1 MLLFVQALGCVAA
14 HTDRHNTCIYC
25 AVNTCARTQ
34 IPLFH
39 LSGKIIAKLGV
50 KTCIALAQ
58 AAYVLRFLN
67 YTVLTD
73 PVWVLP
79 SEVLHGF
86 TFAIMYCAMYQH
98 CFVKSRSARCH
109 TAAIASIAA
118 LQQRQFYYN

>member
-1 MLLFVQALGCVAA
+1 MCTL
-14 HTDRHNTCIYC
+14 YS
-25 AVNTCARTQ
+25 NTCARTQ

-39 LSGKIIAKLGV
+39 LSGNIIAKLGV
-50 KTCIALAQ
+50 KACIALAQ

-86 TFAIMYCAMYQH
+86 TFAIMYCAM
-98 CFVKSRSARCH
+98 VSALPYHYACSVLATSCVLH
-109 TAAIASIAA
+109 VSV
-118 LQQRQFYYN
+118 LC